1 MYKNIWYQIKPNL
14 SQGRVGKLRVCRD
27 SRVAL
32 EWGST
37 AFFVTLESDIKRL
50 KKIKKAIKAARG
62 EVKAFFLTMD
72 RYDAV
77 YIIEAKNDETVAKIM
92 LTIGAAGNVKTET
105 LKAFKEEEFE
115 KIIASIQ

>member
-1 MYKNIWYQIKPNL
+1 M
-14 SQGRVGKLRVCRD
+14 G
-27 SRVAL
+27 
-32 EWGST
+32 
-37 AFFVTLESDIKRL
+37 
-50 KKIKKAIKAARG
+50 
-62 EVKAFFLTMD
+62 